1 VALPAV
7 GDAPLPSAVP
17 PCRRCGKPMEP
28 GWVEGDGAPVG
39 SAGTISWSPA
49 GSGELE
55 DLAPLPFWSWGA
67 SHRFPAI
74 RCAACGIVEIDYKQP
89 CSR

>member
-1 VALPAV
+1 MALPAV

-39 SAGTISWSPA
+39 SAGTISWSGMVP
-49 GSGELE
+49 GELE
-55 DLAPLPFWSWGA
+55 DLARCHSGPGVALTVSPRFGA
-67 SHRFPAI
+67 QLVGLWR
-74 RCAACGIVEIDYKQP
+74 
-89 CSR
+89 